1 MQTSSELS
9 KPNTEPKDHSF
20 ISEPIKPDRLMQFTG
35 VGLIASGIACAIN
48 VWVDYIPDTNAF
60 GSAYFGSICLISGVS
75 LLVFDKKL
83 NNSKQYDES

>member
-9 KPNTEPKDHSF
+9 KPNIDPKVNNLESV
-20 ISEPIKPDRLMQFTG
+20 PVKPDRLMQLTG
-35 VGLIASGIACAIN
+35 VSLVASGIACAIN

-83 NNSKQYDES
+83 NKSKQYDES